1 MYSGKQKRKTLIT
14 DGSECFLR
22 GEGMRLKTNPD
33 YKYREIAGMHYLI
46 PCGRAASRSETPI
59 QLTETA
65 AWIWNRIEK
74 EMDREE
80 IIVCM
85 TQEFEVDRETARKAV
100 TGFSDMLLQQGM
112 AAAANDTE
120 KRQNP

>member
-46 PCGRAASRSETPI
+46 PCGQASARSETPI

-74 EMDREE
+74 EMEQEE

-85 TQEFEVDRETARKAV
+85 TQEFEVDGETARKGVA
-100 TGFSDMLLQQGM
+100 GFLDMLLQQGM
-112 AAAANDTE
+112 VAAANDTE